1 MTEAQ
6 DENLKRAQSTGREM
20 QQKYEK
26 VIRAQRTNCVLLV
39 VLALTVGFL
48 AGAILQD
55 YFSDPRKV
63 IIVPAEDCLSV

>member
-1 MTEAQ
+1 MPETQEGSLQ
-6 DENLKRAQSTGREM
+6 RATSRGREM

-26 VIRAQRTNCVLLV
+26 VIRGQRTNCVLLV